1 MDNRPDTVSGSPVA
15 DAGTGPVSAGNQRR
29 RRESWFGLA
38 DVSRDLTI
46 EGLLER
52 VLVEACRLGRA
63 GRGILDV
70 VDTSADQR
78 LARFASHGLVDL
90 VAGSGASDLAVG
102 REVLVDLVEKATAP
116 FGTLPYLGVP
126 VRVDGRAFAN
136 LYLFDQVDGSG
147 FVADDEDVI
156 GAFASSAG
164 LMISTALVQHKSV
177 RDRQWLDASAEI
189 ATTLLGPVSPSTAR
203 QLVVDQAREV
213 ASASC
218 AILLLPGGDGD
229 LVVAAVSGI
238 EPDGVLGEAVPVVGT
253 LVGRPSRT
261 GRAVVVPH
269 TELDS
274 RYDHAVTPRWPALH
288 TVQMLPMHD
297 RLHPDDV
304 AHTGTLV
311 VGWTG
316 TRSLDAWELDPELPE
331 RFAEHA
337 SHMLHIARA
346 AGDNRRLA
354 VVEDRGR
361 ISRDLH
367 DIVIQ
372 RLFAIGMTL
381 DQTARSSTDE
391 SIVESLNAAVDGID
405 ETIADLRRTIA
416 GLERDDVDGPDVVTH
431 LEQLAADAGEL
442 MDLQPTV
449 TFEGAVAT
457 QLSATV
463 REHVVAVAGEMLSNI
478 VKHSGAH
485 HVAVHLSV
493 GHDVVL
499 IVNDDGRGMA
509 AGDELE
515 GGNGMRNMKRRAE
528 LLGGHCT
535 AHSSRGEGT
544 TVTWSVPRSQ
554 SSRIQI
560 PGGHT

>member
-1 MDNRPDTVSGSPVA
+1 MDSSSGTVSDS
-15 DAGTGPVSAGNQRR
+15 DSAGTASAGNQRR

-38 DVSRDLTI
+38 DVSRDLSI

-52 VLVEACRLGRA
+52 VVAEACRIGGA

-70 VDTSADQR
+70 VDSSADQR

-90 VAGSGASDLAVG
+90 TAGTETTDVVVG
-102 REVLVDLVEKATAP
+102 REVLVDLVDQASSP
-116 FGTLPYLGVP
+116 LGTLPYLGVP
-126 VRVDGRAFAN
+126 IRVDGRAFAN
-136 LYLFDQVDGSG
+136 LYLFDQVGGTG

-164 LMISTALVQHKSV
+164 LMISTALVQRKSA

-189 ATTLLGPVSPSTAR
+189 ATTLLGPVSPSSAR

-229 LVVAAVSGI
+229 LVVAAVSGL
-238 EPDGVLGEAVPVVGT
+238 EPEGVLGETVPVLGT

-269 TELDS
+269 TDLDG
-274 RYDHAVTPRWPALH
+274 RYDPAMTPRWPALH

-297 RLHPDDV
+297 RLRPDDA

-316 TRSLDAWELDPELPE
+316 SRSLDAWELDPELPE

-337 SHMLHIARA
+337 AHMLHIARA

-354 VVEDRGR
+354 VAEDRGR

-372 RLFAIGMTL
+372 RLFAIGMNL
-381 DQTARSSTDE
+381 DQTARSSSDQHT
-391 SIVESLNAAVDGID
+391 IESLTAAVDGID

-416 GLERDDVDGPDVVTH
+416 GLERDDVDGPDVVAH
-431 LEQLAADAGEL
+431 LNQLAADAGEL
-442 MDLQPTV
+442 MGLEPTV

-457 QLSATV
+457 QIPGTV
-463 REHVVAVAGEMLSNI
+463 GEHVIAVAGEMLSNI

-493 GHDVVL
+493 GRDVVL
-499 IVNDDGRGMA
+499 NVNDDGQGMA
-509 AGDELE
+509 AGDDLE
-515 GGNGMRNMKRRAE
+515 GGNGMRNMRRRAE
-528 LLGGHCT
+528 LLGGRCV
-535 AHSSRGEGT
+535 AHSAPGEGT
-544 TVTWSVPRSQ
+544 TVTWSVPRTPST
-554 SSRIQI
+554 RNQI
-560 PGGHT
+560 PGGQA